1 MPTKPPVALRDVFDD
16 LKPGSSRVAFAG
28 DEAVAPAVKAH
39 IGALEWT
46 ATTSALLPKVAE
58 LLDIPLPR
66 VFVAF
71 WQGADEIARALKE
84 SREAP
89 DDLVEASLL
98 DCSTEATLE
107 PYIEVRLNGVTPGKR
122 LPITVSLPMAFRGVR
137 VTIQNGDF
145 VAVTA
150 GECEIE
156 GSVKLDD
163 VMLARIKEPLTIT
176 LGEWQLGE
184 VR

>member
-16 LKPGSSRVAFAG
+16 LKPGSSRVALTG

-46 ATTSALLPKVAE
+46 ATSSALLPKVAE

-66 VFVAF
+66 IFVVF
-71 WQGADEIARALKE
+71 WQGADEVVRALKE
-84 SREAP
+84 SRQSP

-107 PYIEVRLNGVTPGKR
+107 PYIEVRLNGVSPGKR
-122 LPITVSLPMAFRGVR
+122 LPITVSLPMAFRGVKL
-137 VTIQNGDF
+137 TIQNGAF
-145 VAVTA
+145 VAVIA

-156 GSVKLDD
+156 GEVKLDD
-163 VMLARIKEPLTIT
+163 LTLAKLKEPLTLT
-176 LGEWQLGE
+176 LGQWQLE
-184 VR
+184 DR